1 MIPGR
6 DSVSTLNRVARML
19 LAPLPVLMIMGGGVV
34 ANRYEPVVLGMPFFM
49 FWVILSVIMCS
60 VSAGLIYLLDPANRD
75 ASGNDAP

>member
-6 DSVSTLNRVARML
+6 DRKTTLNRVARML
-19 LAPLPVLMIMGGGVV
+19 LAPLPMLMIMGGGVL

-49 FWVILSVIMCS
+49 FWIILSVIMCS

-75 ASGNDAP
+75 TGGDAAP